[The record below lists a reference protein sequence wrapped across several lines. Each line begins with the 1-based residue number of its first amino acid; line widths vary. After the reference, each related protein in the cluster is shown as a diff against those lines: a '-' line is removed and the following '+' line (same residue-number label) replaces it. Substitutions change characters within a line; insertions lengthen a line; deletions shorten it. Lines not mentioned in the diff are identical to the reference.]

1 MDIPFIDLDAQEKV
15 IGKKLEGA
23 VETVLQHKKFI
34 NGPEVSVFEESL
46 AKFANVNN
54 AITCGSGTDA
64 LLLPLMAIG
73 VGEGDAVF
81 VPSFTFVA
89 TAEVVSLLKATPFF
103 VDVDMKTFNIDPEIF
118 IELNESIQSEVL
130 QLLSIDSLIK
140 IIKRLESD
148 NAIKILENLSKEVK
162 EKVLEKLPP
171 KDKFLLQEG
180 LSYPEDS
187 AARIMQREFTAVP
200 SNWTVGQTIDYL
212 RENKDLPEE
221 FLEIFIV
228 DNEFKPIGTVPSS
241 RVLRTS
247 RDLKMNSIMREM
259 PVLISVNMDKEE
271 VGLTFENY
279 NLVSAGVVNKE
290 NKLVGMI
297 TADDVVTVVQEEAEE
312 DALRLAG
319 VGDEEITDSVMLK
332 TKRRFNW
339 LLLNLFTALL
349 ATWVISFFGASIEQM
364 VALAFLMPIVASMG
378 GNAGMQTLAVTIR
391 AIATKELS
399 KSNFNRVVG
408 KEFLIG
414 ILNGIIFAIITAI
427 IVQLWFKELN
437 LSILIG
443 ISMVLNMI
451 VAGLFGILVPVSLKK
466 LNIDPALASSVFVTT
481 ITDVIGFLSFLGL
494 GSFYFLN

>member
-1 MDIPFIDLDAQEKV
+1 MALPKSREAKKVNLDFNKEFISTFTQNIES
-15 IGKKLEGA
+15 GN
-23 VETVLQHKKFI
+23 VEFI
-34 NGPEVSVFEESL
+34 NQTLKDLHEADVANLIENLNPDTRNKLIEIES
-46 AKFANVNN
+46 
-54 AITCGSGTDA
+54 
-64 LLLPLMAIG
+64 
-73 VGEGDAVF
+73 
-81 VPSFTFVA
+81 
-89 TAEVVSLLKATPFF
+89 
-103 VDVDMKTFNIDPEIF
+103 FNIDPEIF

-148 NAIKILENLSKEVK
+148 NAIKILENLSKKVK

-212 RENKDLPEE
+212 REDKDLPEE

-228 DNEFKPIGTVPSS
+228 DNDFKPIGTVPSS

-437 LSILIG
+437 LSLLIG
-443 ISMVLNMI
+443 ISMILNMI

>member
-1 MDIPFIDLDAQEKV
+1 MALLKSTGNKKVNLDFNKEFISTFSNNIENRNVD
-15 IGKKLEGA
+15 
-23 VETVLQHKKFI
+23 FI
-34 NGPEVSVFEESL
+34 NQTLNNLHAADIANLIENLNIDTRTKLIEIES
-46 AKFANVNN
+46 
-54 AITCGSGTDA
+54 
-64 LLLPLMAIG
+64 
-73 VGEGDAVF
+73 
-81 VPSFTFVA
+81 
-89 TAEVVSLLKATPFF
+89 
-103 VDVDMKTFNIDPEIF
+103 FNIDPEIF
-118 IELNESIQSEVL
+118 IELNESVQSEVL
-130 QLLSIDSLIK
+130 QQLSIDSLTK
-140 IIKRLESD
+140 IIRRLESD
-148 NAIKILENLSKEVK
+148 NAIKILENINKDTK
-162 EKVLEKLPP
+162 EKVLKKLPP

-212 RENKDLPEE
+212 REDKDLPEE

-228 DNEFKPIGTVPSS
+228 DNDFKPIGTVPSS
-241 RVLRTS
+241 RVLRTP
-247 RDLKMNSIMREM
+247 RDSKMNSIMTEM

-271 VGLTFENY
+271 VGHAFENY

-319 VGDEEITDSVMLK
+319 VGDEEITDSVLLK

-391 AIATKELS
+391 AIATQELS

-414 ILNGIIFAIITAI
+414 ILNGVIFAIITAV
-427 IVQLWFKELN
+427 IVQLWFKDIN
-437 LSILIG
+437 LSLLIG
-443 ISMVLNMI
+443 ISMILNMI

-466 LNIDPALASSVFVTT
+466 MNIDPALASSVFVTT

-494 GSFYFLN
+494 GSYYFLN

>member
-1 MDIPFIDLDAQEKV
+1 MSLIKSIGGKNVNFDFNKEFLSIFSDKIKSSDI
-15 IGKKLEGA
+15 
-23 VETVLQHKKFI
+23 KFI
-34 NGPEVSVFEESL
+34 NQTLEDLHPSDVANLIENLSSETRAKLIEIEE
-46 AKFANVNN
+46 F
-54 AITCGSGTDA
+54 D
-64 LLLPLMAIG
+64 
-73 VGEGDAVF
+73 
-81 VPSFTFVA
+81 
-89 TAEVVSLLKATPFF
+89 
-103 VDVDMKTFNIDPEIF
+103 IDPEIF
-118 IELNESIQSEVL
+118 VEINESIQTEIL
-130 QLLSIDSLIK
+130 QLLSSESVAK

-148 NAIKILENLSKEVK
+148 NAIAIIENLNK
-162 EKVLEKLPP
+162 EKKSSVLDKLPP
-171 KDKFLLQEG
+171 KDRFLLEEG

-200 SNWTVGQTIDYL
+200 SDWSVGQTIDYL
-212 RENKDLPEE
+212 RESKDLPEE
-221 FLEIFIV
+221 FLEIFVV
-228 DNEFKPIGTVPSS
+228 DNDFKPVGIVPSS
-241 RVLRTS
+241 RVLRTP
-247 RDLKMNSIMREM
+247 REKKMNTIMREM

-271 VGLTFENY
+271 VGHAFENY
-279 NLVSAGVVNKE
+279 NLVSAGVVNKN

-312 DALRLAG
+312 DVLRLAG
-319 VGDEEITDSVMLK
+319 VGDEEITDSVLIK

-349 ATWVISFFGASIEQM
+349 ATWVISLFGASIEQM

-399 KSNFNRVVG
+399 SGNFNKIVG

-427 IVQLWFKELN
+427 IVQFWFQELK
-437 LSILIG
+437 LSLLIG

-466 LNIDPALASSVFVTT
+466 VNIDPALASSVFVTT
-481 ITDVIGFLSFLGL
+481 ITDVIGFLSFLGI
-494 GSFYFLN
+494 GSYFFLN

>member
-1 MDIPFIDLDAQEKV
+1 MALLKSTGNKKVNLDFNKE
-15 IGKKLEGA
+15 
-23 VETVLQHKKFI
+23 FI
-34 NGPEVSVFEESL
+34 NTFSEKIENGNIEFINQTLKDLHEADV
-46 AKFANVNN
+46 ANLIENLN
-54 AITCGSGTDA
+54 PNTRIKLIELEA
-64 LLLPLMAIG
+64 
-73 VGEGDAVF
+73 
-81 VPSFTFVA
+81 
-89 TAEVVSLLKATPFF
+89 
-103 VDVDMKTFNIDPEIF
+103 FNINPEIF
-118 IELNESIQSEVL
+118 VELNESIQSEVL
-130 QLLSIDSLIK
+130 QLLSIDSIIK

-148 NAIKILENLSKEVK
+148 NAIKILENLEKDTK

-171 KDKFLLQEG
+171 KDKFLFEEG

-200 SNWTVGQTIDYL
+200 SNWTVGQTIDYV
-212 RENKDLPEE
+212 REDKDLPEE

-228 DNEFKPIGTVPSS
+228 DNDFKPIGTVPSS

-247 RDLKMNSIMREM
+247 RDLKMNSIMVEM
-259 PVLISVNMDKEE
+259 PVLISANMDQEE
-271 VGLTFENY
+271 VGHTFENY
-279 NLVSAGVVNKE
+279 NLVSAGVVNKN

-312 DALRLAG
+312 DVLRLAG

-349 ATWVISFFGASIEQM
+349 ATWVISNFGASIEQM

-399 KSNFNRVVG
+399 KSNFNRVVV

-414 ILNGIIFAIITAI
+414 ILNGIIFAIITGA
-427 IVQLWFKELN
+427 IVQLWFKQIN
-437 LSILIG
+437 LSLLIG
-443 ISMVLNMI
+443 VSMILNMI

-494 GSFYFLN
+494 GSYYFLN